1 VEETGVPCENDS
13 SVASH
18 WQTLSHIVYIAGKI
32 QYAYIVSK
40 RPAFLSV
47 SKASTNSL
55 EKW

>member
-1 VEETGVPCENDS
+1 MEETGVPCENDS